1 LWSFTPI
8 EVWLYFVAIVGIV
21 FAVAMV
27 TNVAVWGSLFWLGA
41 KVFERFDRRR
51 TLKEKKKKT

>member
-1 LWSFTPI
+1 M
-8 EVWLYFVAIVGIV
+8 AIVGIV